1 MQISNK
7 LIWIFKS
14 DRRKNLLLKIRR
26 FSDIYLMVFI
36 NFQTKE
42 CPFCA
47 ETIQARAIKC
57 RFCNEFLKSDKA
69 RAMEK
74 KRQSDTELSR
84 GEETQ
89 DTDDGVLFA
98 ARPSLWGITSTIVK
112 GMFFLVL
119 AVLLIKFPLERL
131 ANDLLNL
138 KLTENQISAAAMY
151 RVITGVGL
159 GLVVVFILVLKMVKL
174 KMTYYE
180 VSPDRIE
187 WGRGILDRQVD
198 NIDMFRVIDLK
209 MRRNLLDCIVG
220 IGSVGLIT
228 TDKSDPEFEFE
239 KVRRPRELYDII
251 KKASLEADR
260 TTGVVHLE

>member
-1 MQISNK
+1 MA
-7 LIWIFKS
+7 
-14 DRRKNLLLKIRR
+14 
-26 FSDIYLMVFI
+26 FI

-42 CPFCA
+42 CLFCA
-47 ETIQARAIKC
+47 ETIRARAIKC
-57 RFCNEFLKSDKA
+57 RFCGEFLNGGKA
-69 RAMEK
+69 RAFEK
-74 KRQSDTELSR
+74 EQVSDTELSED
-84 GEETQ
+84 EETEES
-89 DTDDGVLFA
+89 DDGVLFA
-98 ARPSLWGITSTIVK
+98 ARPSLWGIATAILK
-112 GMFFLVL
+112 GMCLIILAGLV
-119 AVLLIKFPLERL
+119 IKFPLENI
-131 ANDLLNL
+131 ANDWLNL
-138 KLTENQISAAAMY
+138 KLTENQISAVGTY
-151 RVITGVGL
+151 RVITGFTL
-159 GLVVVFILVLKMVKL
+159 GLVVVLILVLKIVKL

-239 KVRRPRELYDII
+239 KVHRPRELYDII

>member
-1 MQISNK
+1 
-7 LIWIFKS
+7 
-14 DRRKNLLLKIRR
+14 
-26 FSDIYLMVFI
+26 MVLI

-47 ETIQARAIKC
+47 ETIRARAIKC
-57 RFCNEFLKSDKA
+57 RFCGEFLNSDKA
-69 RAMEK
+69 RAIKQE
-74 KRQSDTELSR
+74 QAQISDKELPED
-84 GEETQ
+84 EELQ
-89 DTDDGVLFA
+89 DSDDDNILFA
-98 ARPSLWGITSTIVK
+98 ARPSIWGISSTLIK
-112 GMFFLVL
+112 GTCLLVL
-119 AVLLIKFPLERL
+119 AGLIIKYPLEIY
-131 ANDLLNL
+131 ADKWFNL
-138 KLTENQISAAAMY
+138 ELTGNQISTVGTY
-151 RVITGVGL
+151 RALAGIAL
-159 GLVVVFILVLKMVKL
+159 GLIVALILILKMVKL

-209 MRRNLLDCIVG
+209 MRRNILDCIVG
-220 IGSVGLIT
+220 IGSVGLTT
-228 TDKSDPEFEFE
+228 TDKSDPTFEFE

>member
-1 MQISNK
+1 
-7 LIWIFKS
+7 
-14 DRRKNLLLKIRR
+14 
-26 FSDIYLMVFI
+26 MVFI

-42 CPFCA
+42 CLFCA
-47 ETIQARAIKC
+47 ETIRARAIKC
-57 RFCNEFLKSDKA
+57 RFCGEFLNGNKA
-69 RAMEK
+69 RAFEK
-74 KRQSDTELSR
+74 EQVSDTELSED
-84 GEETQ
+84 EETE
-89 DTDDGVLFA
+89 DEDDSVLFT
-98 ARPSLWGITSTIVK
+98 ARPSLWGITTAIVK
-112 GMFFLVL
+112 CMCLIIL
-119 AVLLIKFPLERL
+119 AGLLMKYPLEKL
-131 ANDLLNL
+131 VDDWLNL
-138 KLTENQISAAAMY
+138 KLTENQISAVGMY
-151 RVITGVGL
+151 RVITGVAL
-159 GLVVVFILVLKMVKL
+159 GLVVVLILVLKIVKL

-187 WGRGILDRQVD
+187 WSRGILDRHVD

-239 KVRRPRELYDII
+239 KVHRPRELYDII

>member
-1 MQISNK
+1 
-7 LIWIFKS
+7 
-14 DRRKNLLLKIRR
+14 
-26 FSDIYLMVFI
+26 MVFI

-42 CPFCA
+42 CQFCA
-47 ETIQARAIKC
+47 ETIRARAIKC
-57 RFCNEFLKSDKA
+57 RFCGEFLNGDKA
-69 RAMEK
+69 RAFGKEQVSK
-74 KRQSDTELSR
+74 TELSED
-84 GEETQ
+84 EETQ
-89 DTDDGVLFA
+89 DTDDCVLFA
-98 ARPSLWGITSTIVK
+98 ARPSLWGITSAIVK
-112 GMFFLVL
+112 GMCLIIL
-119 AVLLIKFPLERL
+119 AGLLIKFPIEEQ
-131 ANDLLNL
+131 ADGLLNL
-138 KLTENQISAAAMY
+138 KLTENQISAAGMY
-151 RVITGVGL
+151 RVITGIAL
-159 GLVVVFILVLKMVKL
+159 GLVVVLILVLKIVRL

-187 WGRGILDRQVD
+187 WGRGILDRHVD

-260 TTGVVHLE
+260 HAGVVHLE